1 MIVES
6 EGTIVPR
13 QRTETGKV
21 ISLKG
26 EQIEWREGL
35 TVRAALEETGL
46 YGRLVYVAVNGKR
59 VRMRDWENYRI
70 PDGAKLE
77 VFPMVLGG

>member
-1 MIVES
+1 
-6 EGTIVPR
+6 
-13 QRTETGKV
+13 V

-26 EQIEWREGL
+26 EQIEWFEGF
-35 TVRAALEETGL
+35 TVRAVLEETGL

-59 VRMRDWENYRI
+59 IKMRDWDGYRI
-70 PDGAKLE
+70 PDGADVE